1 HFRDLA
7 LPAIA
12 VGQQAILVVVELLAR
27 FGRELEVRPFDDGV
41 DGAGL
46 LAEPAIDAFHHVDVV
61 ARRPP
66 RAVVA
71 SRSRLDGDRLR
82 RTNRLAQLAGDAA
95 LLAVRIAPQR
105 VLAAEPW
112 RERSLLEGIVE
123 RPLRLEEVLHAEEE
137 RGDEFREEKRSDYL
151 SERCHSANP
160 TFVWCVRRP
169 KLLRLSRSQQLAR
182 LPPGTAMQ
190 DSANLRGSTK
200 PPLHWDYPCRQHHHC
215 VRLSAEMR
223 CTGEVFPGSKLMQ
236 ICSVSSGESG
246 ALIRPHRYE
255 DRWSLQYSSLRRWV
269 QEAHIPK
276 EGRLRCRAT
285 WFSMRSRAWTNCQRR
300 RGGRV
305 SAASTT
311 TSLGSR
317 ASSAFALSVRLTRA
331 LRPSVSEGI
340 RAR

>member
-1 HFRDLA
+1 MKFDSHFLPRREKSERPNTLSGALTASSRPTCMAHRARAFSRSRDLA
-7 LPAIA
+7 LPA
-12 VGQQAILVVVELLAR
+12 V
-27 FGRELEVRPFDDGV
+27 
-41 DGAGL
+41 
-46 LAEPAIDAFHHVDVV
+46 
-61 ARRPP
+61 
-66 RAVVA
+66 AVVA
-71 SRSRLDGDRLR
+71 SRPRLDGDRLR
-82 RTNRLAQLAGDAA
+82 RTNRLAQLARDAA

-123 RPLRLEEVLHAEEE
+123 RPLRLQEVLHAEEE

-151 SERCHSANP
+151 SEGCHSANP
-160 TFVWCVRRP
+160 TFVWCVRHP

-190 DSANLRGSTK
+190 DSAKLRGSTK
-200 PPLHWDYPCRQHHHC
+200 PPLHWDWPCRQHHHC

-236 ICSVSSGESG
+236 ICSVSSAKSG

-311 TSLGSR
+311 TS
-317 ASSAFALSVRLTRA
+317 
-331 LRPSVSEGI
+331 
-340 RAR
+340 